1 MNKIPEEKIHE
12 IHRLYERGMSRNQIA
27 LTVGV
32 SKTTVERHTKNIRQ
46 YEGPF
51 KAQIPEKLKRDW
63 DDTREQILQ
72 YIRRNESEQT
82 TETPEGVR
90 SGAVFQHLRGT
101 AQRTFWFWCREKH
114 KTVELC
120 RRADRRHCPGESHQR
135 RD

>member
-12 IHRLYERGMSRNQIA
+12 IHRLYKQGMPRIKIA
-27 LTVGV
+27 QMVGI

-46 YEGPF
+46 CEGPT

-82 TETPEGVR
+82 TETPEGARTR
-90 SGAVFQHLRGT
+90 SGPQNG
-101 AQRTFWFWCREKH
+101 QG
-114 KTVELC
+114 
-120 RRADRRHCPGESHQR
+120 DN
-135 RD
+135 